1 MQDIRDAFDG
11 EQKQQKLTSPFRFWI
26 FFVSTH
32 IFYNPILVTVTPDEN
47 NVNIYFCLLWML
59 KTTMSVIGALRCDV
73 FCGF

>member
-47 NVNIYFCLLWML
+47 TVNIYFCLL
-59 KTTMSVIGALRCDV
+59 
-73 FCGF
+73 